1 VTTPRT
7 SALAAAILIATGLCA
22 PLASAQSTDGYHS
35 IQVFPVVV
43 ETASFAQ
50 RFTFRNPDTTKAL
63 SISASF
69 FPGTGILPATRTD
82 CPAFSVAADSDR
94 VFTSLRDICPGIPSG
109 NVYGY
114 LYTAEATADNL
125 PYAGYSRISNPQ
137 GNGFSVEAF
146 SAQTFTSADATV
158 TGLRRLTATV
168 GSPAFQTNCFIGNLN
183 DVTPPTTPVNTQ
195 VFYTLYTNTGTQV
208 GLTTAVNLTP
218 GTLTRLSDVF
228 GTAGAPAGDY
238 DNVRAEFEEVGT
250 GEPGLMTFCT
260 VQDNTSFGADFRI
273 GKQEEGFSTN
283 YSSIGAQDDEV
294 SRDSVVSEDVLF
306 SGLVTPRQFDLPGGA
321 FSNTHVI
328 YFRHPDR
335 IQCELVDPLT
345 KARLSADDAMEMRVL
360 DSNGNLVAGGDG
372 VIGFG
377 EVYLGD
383 KTDRNSGANG
393 RYTIEVEGTGTGLR
407 TNTQRAYG
415 IHCQSGSGHTV
426 ADMVRYH
433 DAVTRF

>member
-1 VTTPRT
+1 MTTLRT

-22 PLASAQSTDGYHS
+22 PPASAQSTDGYHS
-35 IQVFPVVV
+35 IQVFPVAVD
-43 ETASFAQ
+43 TALFAQ
-50 RFTFRNPDTTKAL
+50 RFTFRNPDTVKAL
-63 SISASF
+63 SISARF
-69 FPGTGILPATRTD
+69 FPGTGVSPATPTD
-82 CPAFSVAADSDR
+82 CPAFSVAKDSDR
-94 VFTSLRDICPGIPSG
+94 IFTSLRDICPGIPAG

-125 PYAGYSRISNPQ
+125 PYAGFSRVSNTQ

-158 TGLRRLTATV
+158 TGLRRLSAS
-168 GSPAFQTNCFIGNLN
+168 GAAPSFQTNCFIGNLN
-183 DVTPPTTPVNTQ
+183 DVTPPATPVSTQ
-195 VFYTLYTNTGTQV
+195 VFYTLYTNTGTML
-208 GLTTAVNLTP
+208 GSTTTVSLTP
-218 GTLTRLSDVF
+218 GTLTRLLDVF
-228 GTAGAPAGDY
+228 STAGAPPGDY
-238 DNVRAEFEEVGT
+238 DNVRVKFEEVGT

-273 GKQEEGFSTN
+273 GKQEEGFSTP

-294 SRDSVVSEDVLF
+294 SRNSVASEDVLF

-335 IQCELVDPLT
+335 IQCELVNPATSVRLT
-345 KARLSADDAMEMRVL
+345 ADDSMEMRLL
-360 DSNGNLVAGGDG
+360 DADGNLVAGGDN

-383 KTDRNSGANG
+383 KTDRNNGANG
-393 RYTIEVEGTGTGLR
+393 RYTIEVESTGTGLNI
-407 TNTQRAYG
+407 NTQRAYG

>member
-1 VTTPRT
+1 MTTLRL
-7 SALAAAILIATGLCA
+7 SALTAAILISTGLCA
-22 PLASAQSTDGYHS
+22 PRASAQSTDGYHA

-50 RFTFRNPDTTKAL
+50 RFTFRNPDNAKGL
-63 SISASF
+63 SIAARF
-69 FPGTGILPATRTD
+69 FPGTGVTPTTPTD
-82 CPAFSVAADSDR
+82 CPTFSVAIDSDR
-94 VFTSLRDICPGIPSG
+94 IFTSLRELCPGIPAG

-114 LYTAEATADNL
+114 LYTAEASADSL

-146 SAQTFTSADATV
+146 PAHTFTSADSTV
-158 TGLRRLTATV
+158 TGLRRASASG

-183 DVTPPTTPVNTQ
+183 DVTPPSTPVNTQ
-195 VFYTLYTNTGTQV
+195 VFYTLYSSTGTQI
-208 GLTTAVNLTP
+208 GATTTANLVP
-218 GTLTRLSDVF
+218 GTLTRLLDVF
-228 GTAGAPAGDY
+228 SAVGAVGDY

-273 GKQEEGFSTN
+273 GKQEEGFSTP

-294 SRDSVVSEDVLF
+294 SRNSVASEDVLF
-306 SGLVTPRQFDLPGGA
+306 SGLVTPRQFDLPGGL

-345 KARLSADDAMEMRVL
+345 SVRLTADDSMEMRVL
-360 DSNGNLVAGGDG
+360 DASGNLVAGGDG

-383 KTDRNSGANG
+383 KTDYNSGANG

-433 DAVTRF
+433 DAFTRF